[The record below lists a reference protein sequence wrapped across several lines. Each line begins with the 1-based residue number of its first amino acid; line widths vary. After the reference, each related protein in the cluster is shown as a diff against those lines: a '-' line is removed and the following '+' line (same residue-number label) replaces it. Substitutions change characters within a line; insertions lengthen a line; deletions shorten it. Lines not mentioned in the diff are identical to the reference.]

1 MCWERKL
8 GEHGVNEPKI
18 PCKFNWLA
26 RGKAPHF
33 ARLLEFFF
41 KVVGENKAE
50 ETSSNSSH
58 SNLCIWELA
67 ALQLSRHNFLLLI
80 MRYFLHRL
88 RSGCKGV
95 VGKENLASG
104 AKHCEN
110 EPKVPWEVQSMAE
123 RKGTALTPNSR
134 MLSSSLGGKYN
145 PSKEKGKSQSVSRY
159 PPDPSLPTRSTHT

>member
-50 ETSSNSSH
+50 ETSG
-58 SNLCIWELA
+58 
-67 ALQLSRHNFLLLI
+67 
-80 MRYFLHRL
+80 YVHRE
-88 RSGCKGV
+88 CKTIKADQRCKLTFEFFSFKFV
-95 VGKENLASG
+95 YL
-104 AKHCEN
+104 
-110 EPKVPWEVQSMAE
+110 
-123 RKGTALTPNSR
+123 GTC
-134 MLSSSLGGKYN
+134 
-145 PSKEKGKSQSVSRY
+145 SVAIVEA
-159 PPDPSLPTRSTHT
+159 